1 LSLAQA
7 AALAVY
13 AALML
18 AALAWVWVRPRYAIL
33 LLLVLLPLHTLA
45 MTLLFHFLHPSR
57 TVLGVY
63 QAWKDAIV
71 VVALLRVASSRPA
84 WAGQRLHGVDLAV
97 ALMAGVALLSIPF
110 HRALGLGGEVLAFRN
125 DFMLAP
131 LYLLGRL
138 TPAGARGRLAAVV
151 ALASTGIA
159 ITAVGVVE
167 RFVDPIPLL
176 RAIELPAFERFA
188 YHFVF
193 LSPYGLPYNY
203 FQANFARR
211 VGSVLLSAVDL
222 ATLGGLTIAAG
233 AGLLRLRGSR
243 WATALSV
250 AALVAGVA
258 APVLAAGRLDLVLLP
273 VLLALA
279 LALTKRL
286 LPVAAAAA
294 VLVLLFGL
302 FDATFYAQRYPD
314 LPGNARPAASA
325 ATSRF
330 AAAAPTPG
338 AGAAVAPTPGGGA
351 AATPTPGA
359 AATPTPGAAVTP
371 LVVSGDESL
380 AVHLRSIEQS
390 GSTALRHPLGQG
402 LGAAGLSA
410 ARNQQAP
417 GEGQLYAIAADLG
430 VPGLLAL
437 LAVVVAAGVTAWR
450 AARAGPEPPFAVA
463 TFLVLFVIGAT
474 IPIGEVFTN
483 LTAVAAGF
491 WMLGQL
497 VRCAR
502 APAPGPVLL
511 DVTCLRTAQAG
522 VRRYTEGLRESL
534 GLLAPAV
541 PTRETGAP
549 VPGYRAPDTAARK
562 VLRHGLLLGWYQVG
576 LPLVAAVRG
585 ARLVV
590 CPEYYCPW
598 FAPCPRLVVFHDT
611 LFWERPEYR
620 RWWRA
625 LLWLNA
631 RGPARRAEVVATPS
645 ASQTAGVARLLS
657 RPPSSVVVLPPL
669 VRPAPVPAA
678 LAGDLRELGLE
689 PGYLLHLGA
698 LEPRKDIPSLVDAY
712 AAARA
717 GAPDLPPL
725 VLAGPRSPIAALDD
739 HARIEE
745 AIDRHHLAG
754 AVRTIGAVP
763 EHRLPAVLHG
773 AAALVAVGRA
783 EGFGLPLAEAMAAGV
798 PVVAV
803 ASPATSEVVGDAGL
817 LVPPGDTDALVAA
830 LRLVASDPDLR
841 AELGER
847 GRRQAR
853 RFGGEAAAA
862 RLRTL
867 PVSP

>member
-13 AALML
+13 AALLL
-18 AALAWVWVRPRYAIL
+18 AALAWVWVRPRHAIL
-33 LLLVLLPLHTLA
+33 LLLALLPLHTLA

-63 QAWKDAIV
+63 QGWKDAV
-71 VVALLRVASSRPA
+71 VLVALLRVATSRPA
-84 WAGQRLHGVDLAV
+84 WAGQRPHAVDLAM
-97 ALMAGVALLSIPF
+97 ALLAGVALLSIPF

-138 TPAGARGRLAAVV
+138 TPAGARARLAAVV
-151 ALASTGIA
+151 VLAGAGIA

-193 LSPYGLPYNY
+193 PSPYGLPYNY

-211 VGSVLLSAVDL
+211 IGSVLLSAVDL
-222 ATLGGLTIAAG
+222 ATLGGLTVAAG
-233 AGLLRLRGSR
+233 AGLLRLRGLR
-243 WATALSV
+243 WATALAV
-250 AALVAGVA
+250 TALIAGVA
-258 APVLAAGRLDLVLLP
+258 APVLAAGRLELALMP

-279 LALTKRL
+279 LALTRRL

-294 VLVLLFGL
+294 VLVFLFGL

-314 LPGNARPAASA
+314 LPTDARPAASA
-325 ATSRF
+325 AISTF
-330 AAAAPTPG
+330 AAVTPTPG
-338 AGAAVAPTPGGGA
+338 AGAT
-351 AATPTPGA
+351 
-359 AATPTPGAAVTP
+359 VTP

-437 LAVVVAAGVTAWR
+437 LALLVAAAVTVWR
-450 AARAGPEPPFAVA
+450 ARAGPEPPFAVA
-463 TFLVLFVIGAT
+463 TFLALFVIAAT

-502 APAPGPVLL
+502 APASGPVLL

-534 GLLAPAV
+534 GLLAPAI

-549 VPGYRAPDTAARK
+549 VPRYRAPDTAARK

-585 ARLVV
+585 ARLIV

-611 LFWERPEYR
+611 LFWERAEYP

-631 RGPARRAEVVATPS
+631 RGPARWAEVVAAPS
-645 ASQTAGVARLLS
+645 ASQTAGVARLLRRRS
-657 RPPSSVVVLPPL
+657 TSVVVLPPL

-689 PGYLLHLGA
+689 PGYLLHLGV
-698 LEPRKDIPSLVDAY
+698 LEPRKDIPALVDAY

-763 EHRLPAVLHG
+763 EPRLPALLHG
-773 AAALVAVGRA
+773 AAALVFVGRA

-798 PVVAV
+798 PVVGV

-830 LRLVASDPDLR
+830 LRLVASDPEVR

-853 RFGGEAAAA
+853 RFSDEAVAA

-867 PVSP
+867 PVSR